1 VLDARYLR
9 TNPPGLREAILAKNG
24 DPVHLER
31 FLEADVACRR
41 LRTEVETLRAERTRG
56 SEEVGRRRKA
66 GEDAAALQAEV
77 KGVGERLKVAEEAL
91 LPIEAALEETLHW
104 LPNLAHHSVPV
115 GDATRNEIIKSWKEP
130 RRFDFPVVPH
140 EELGA
145 RLGFLDMPRG
155 TRMSGPGFSVLTGQL
170 ARLERAL
177 INFFLDVH
185 TGEHGYTE
193 VAAPFLVRRESLF
206 GTGQLPKLEDD
217 MYRTTDDLFLIP
229 TAEVSITNLFRE
241 EILDAAELPIRR
253 VGFSPCFRREA
264 GSYGKETKGLTRVHQ
279 FMKVEM
285 VRITTPERSYEEHER
300 LLADAEDILQRLDL
314 PYRVLLLASGDT
326 SFAAAKC
333 YDLEVYTPG
342 ADRWL
347 EVSSCSN
354 FEAFQARRLKMRYR
368 AEPGAKP
375 EFVHTLNASGLALPR
390 ILISILENCQTAA
403 GRVRVPEV
411 LVPYLGGLTEL
422 GG

>member
-1 VLDARYLR
+1 MLDARYLR
-9 TNPPGLREAILAKNG
+9 TNPPGLREAILARNG
-24 DPVHLER
+24 DPAHLDQ
-31 FLEADVACRR
+31 FLEADVAYRR
-41 LRTEVETLRAERTRG
+41 LLADVESLRAERTKG

-66 GEDAAALQAEV
+66 GEDAATLQAEV
-77 KGVGERLKVAEEAL
+77 KALGDRLKVAEEAL
-91 LPIEAALEETLHW
+91 APMELAVEQALHW
-104 LPNLAHHSVPV
+104 LPNLAHASVPV
-115 GDATRNEIIKSWKEP
+115 GDATHNTIVRTWKEP
-130 RRFDFPVVPH
+130 RRFDFPIVPH
-140 EELGA
+140 EELGS
-145 RLGFLDMPRG
+145 RLDLIDMPKG
-155 TRMSGPGFSVLTGQL
+155 TRMSGPGFPVLKGMG

-185 TGEHGYTE
+185 TNEHGHTE
-193 VAAPFLVRRESLF
+193 VAAPYLVKRDALF

-229 TAEVSITNLFRE
+229 TAEVSITNLYRE
-241 EILDAAELPIRR
+241 EILDGASLPIRH

-285 VRITTPERSYEEHER
+285 VRITTPEASYEEHEA
-300 LLADAEDILQRLDL
+300 LLSDAEDILQRLDL

-333 YDLEVYTPG
+333 YDLEVYSPG

-354 FEAFQARRLKMRYR
+354 FESFQARRLKMRFR
-368 AEPGAKP
+368 AEPGARP

-390 ILISILENCQTAA
+390 ILIAILENYQTAE
-403 GRVRVPEV
+403 GRVRVPDV
-411 LVPYLGGLTEL
+411 LVPYLGGLREL